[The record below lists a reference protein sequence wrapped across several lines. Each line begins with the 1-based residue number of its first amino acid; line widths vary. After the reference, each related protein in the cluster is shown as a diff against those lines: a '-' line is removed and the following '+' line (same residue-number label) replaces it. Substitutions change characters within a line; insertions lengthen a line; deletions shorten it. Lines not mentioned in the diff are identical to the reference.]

1 MAKRTPKQLSK
12 QEVLRN
18 EWKKQYYNLKRRTT
32 RWSKQGLLFTD
43 LPAMPKR
50 VTEQS
55 IQRLKDIT
63 LKNLSKSKRKKY
75 SKAYNLFQLQ
85 QREEYD
91 PLQKSYVPPTE
102 SEYLSGIDSEPIPEP
117 NYWEDSWGERSKTSR
132 TMPEELDQWFEDK
145 IHEITSPNR
154 GNPLVGQYER
164 DYRAELLRGY
174 MHDAR
179 NGMGDSAFY
188 RFLTDPEIFLNLQIS
203 AEQYINESNPGMV
216 AADLNRFLTIL
227 NSNRPLTQEQ
237 EETVTMFGAVDFD
250 YTGTPYEE

>member
-12 QEVLRN
+12 QEVLRK
-18 EWKKQYYNLKRRTT
+18 EWKKQYYNLKRRTI

-43 LPAMPKR
+43 LPVMPKR

-55 IQRLKDIT
+55 IQRLKDIK
-63 LKNLSKSKRKKY
+63 LKSLSPSKRKKY

-85 QREEYD
+85 QREEYG
-91 PLQKSYVPPTE
+91 PQQKVYIPPTE

-117 NYWEDSWGERSKTSR
+117 NYWDKSWGKRSVTIT

-145 IHEITSPNR
+145 IHEITSPNT
-154 GNPLVGQYER
+154 GSPFVGQEER
-164 DYRAELLRGY
+164 EERSERLKGFMY
-174 MHDAR
+174 DAR
-179 NGMGDSAFY
+179 NGMGDEAFY
-188 RFLTDPEIFLNLQIS
+188 RFLLDPEIFLSLQIS

-216 AADLNRFLTIL
+216 AADLNEFLTIL
-227 NSNRPLTQEQ
+227 NGNRPLTQEQ

-250 YTGTPYEE
+250 YTGTPYE